1 MASSAPRNCF
11 AGLPERTPKG
21 RPCQRSIELPG
32 IWLERWS
39 ILPGRIR
46 LVWRP
51 SIWTFDKFEFGNVGA
66 IPPRLQRSPAD
77 RADRVTRMRYQ
88 ELFFGASVLGA
99 AIASDNC
106 RHPRNMSLRRAR
118 STPTPSGPGESHR
131 FRRVPESRL
140 REPGILRTM
149 RDEPPAPAD
158 GALLHGP
165 LPSARG
171 SGRRVPETT
180 PGRFDLGVG
189 GAMTARP

>member
-11 AGLPERTPKG
+11 ARLPERTPKG
-21 RPCQRSIELPG
+21 RPCLRSIELPG

-39 ILPGRIR
+39 ILPGRAR
-46 LVWRP
+46 LGWRP

-118 STPTPSGPGESHR
+118 STPTPSGPGQNHR
-131 FRRVPESRL
+131 FRRVPESRPREL
-140 REPGILRTM
+140 RIIRTM
-149 RDEPPAPAD
+149 RGEPPAPAD
-158 GALLHGP
+158 GALLHRP
-165 LPSARG
+165 LPGARG